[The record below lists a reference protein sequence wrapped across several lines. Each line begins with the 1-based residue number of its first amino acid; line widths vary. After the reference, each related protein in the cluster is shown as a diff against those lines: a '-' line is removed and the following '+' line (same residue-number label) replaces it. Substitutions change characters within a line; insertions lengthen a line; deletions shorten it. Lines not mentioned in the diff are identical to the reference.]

1 MRPISRS
8 PLRHTYP
15 SGRHDMEVDHSD
27 AATMRTE
34 ITSIFAD
41 HHQCRRVIV
50 AVEQG
55 NGAQIAECE
64 AAGLHYVLD
73 VQLRTLEEVSLMVA
87 EPDWVASQTSDIHDL
102 ELT

>member
-1 MRPISRS
+1 
-8 PLRHTYP
+8 
-15 SGRHDMEVDHSD
+15 MEVDHSD

-55 NGAQIAECE
+55 NRAQIAECE
-64 AAGLHYVLD
+64 ATGLHYVLD
-73 VQLRTLEEVSLMVA
+73 IQLRTLEEVSLMVA
-87 EPDWVASQTSDIHDL
+87 ELNWVAAQTSDIHDL

>member
-73 VQLRTLEEVSLMVA
+73 IQLRTLEEVSLMVA
-87 EPDWVASQTSDIHDL
+87 ELNWVAAQTSDIHDL